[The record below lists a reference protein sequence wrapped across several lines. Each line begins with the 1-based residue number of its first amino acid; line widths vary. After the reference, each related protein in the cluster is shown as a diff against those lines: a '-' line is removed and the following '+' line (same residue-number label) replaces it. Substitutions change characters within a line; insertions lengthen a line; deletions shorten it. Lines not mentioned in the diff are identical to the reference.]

1 MEFVATLTPIIIAYL
16 LGGIPFGLLIARLY
30 GVPDIRQEGSGNIG
44 ATNVWRVAGP
54 KAAVW
59 VYLLDIGK
67 GVAAVL
73 IAHQFTPVLVSKD
86 VLLIVCAVVAVAG
99 NLFPVYLRFRG
110 GKGVNTSLGVMITL
124 LPLETLICLA
134 VFLVVVVISRF
145 ISLGSLL
152 AAICLPGVVL
162 VEKFLLNKEV
172 ADIYLYL
179 TVLVALLVI
188 LSHRQNIGRL
198 LTGKENRFSF
208 PSNTN
213 RVGSHV

>member
-1 MEFVATLTPIIIAYL
+1 MEIVATLTPIIIAYL

-73 IAHQFTPVLVSKD
+73 IARQFTPVLISKD
-86 VLLIVCAVVAVAG
+86 VLLVICAVVAVAS
-99 NLFPVYLRFRG
+99 NLFPVYLRFKG
-110 GKGVNTSLGVMITL
+110 GKGVNTSLGVMIVL

-134 VFLVVVVISRF
+134 VFLVTVVISRF

-152 AAICLPGVVL
+152 AAVCLPGVVL
-162 VEKFLLNKEV
+162 VEKFLLNIGI

-179 TVLVALLVI
+179 TVLLALLVI

-198 LTGKENRFSF
+198 LTGNESRFSL
-208 PSNTN
+208 PSKTN